1 MPARLRRTEGVGGRA
16 RSGVGRGRAHGL
28 VGEHPGCKLL
38 LSLLEAGARPA
49 VQGVDLEG
57 RSRLGVRA
65 WGSRPLVNR
74 AVTAQSSPPKEG
86 LWAAGFDPYP
96 PFSA

>member
-1 MPARLRRTEGVGGRA
+1 MPARLRHTEGVGGRTC
-16 RSGVGRGRAHGL
+16 SGVGRGRAHGL

-57 RSRLGVRA
+57 SSRLGSGLGA
-65 WGSRPLVNR
+65 PGPL
-74 AVTAQSSPPKEG
+74 
-86 LWAAGFDPYP
+86 
-96 PFSA
+96 